1 MATALKVAEITKF
14 GCITACIGAVFIIE
28 IMEMSCF
35 LVMTWEGGAWKKR
48 DLSDLVTR
56 REKS

>member
-1 MATALKVAEITKF
+1 MVTALKVAEITKI

-35 LVMTWEGGAWKKR
+35 LNDMEGGAWKKR
-48 DLSDLVTR
+48 DLSDF
-56 REKS
+56 

>member
-1 MATALKVAEITKF
+1 MATALKVAEITKI

-35 LVMTWEGGAWKKR
+35 LVRYGRGAWKKR
-48 DLSDLVTR
+48 DFSDLIIR
-56 REKS
+56 

>member
-35 LVMTWEGGAWKKR
+35 LVRYGRGRVEKR
-48 DLSDLVTR
+48 DFSDLIIR
-56 REKS
+56 

>member
-1 MATALKVAEITKF
+1 MDHLRVVTALKVAEITKI

-35 LVMTWEGGAWKKR
+35 LVRYGRGR
-48 DLSDLVTR
+48 V
-56 REKS
+56 EKAVF

>member
-1 MATALKVAEITKF
+1 MATALKVVEITEI

-35 LVMTWEGGAWKKR
+35 LVRYGRGR
-48 DLSDLVTR
+48 V
-56 REKS
+56 EKAGF